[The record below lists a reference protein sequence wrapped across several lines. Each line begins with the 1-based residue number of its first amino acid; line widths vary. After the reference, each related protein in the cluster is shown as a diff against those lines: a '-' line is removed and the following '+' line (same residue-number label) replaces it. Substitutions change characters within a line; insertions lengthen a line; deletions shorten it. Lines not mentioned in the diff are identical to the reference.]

1 MKHKLLILLLVVAPS
16 LFAQKKTEEI
26 PSEKLKTT
34 REITVTIPPSY
45 NSDKNKKY
53 PLLVLLDGEYLV
65 DPFAG
70 TLSYTTYWDDL
81 PEVIIVGIN
90 QNQKGVREMDSQ
102 SGEQSG
108 LPEEQG
114 EKFFEFIGMEVL
126 PYIEKKYRV
135 APYKIIAGHNLTA
148 GFLNFFLYKDE
159 PLFNAYIA
167 LSPEMATDMETRI
180 PARLT
185 AIEKP
190 ITYYLA
196 SADGDVARLKKK
208 IKILDEN
215 IKAVKNPA
223 LKYHFDEFKDASH
236 YSLVAYGI
244 PNALYYIFSAYQPI
258 TSLEYQTKLV
268 TLPSGYVKYLDDK
281 YTVLEKELGVKMAI
295 RLTDFKAAEA
305 AILKN
310 GVYEELQ
317 ELADLARK
325 NYPKTLIGE
334 YYTALYYE
342 KTGDI
347 KRAIKTYI
355 NSYAFNEIGDITKD
369 FMLERAE
376 ILKSSTE

>member
-258 TSLEYQTKLV
+258 TSLEYQTKLA